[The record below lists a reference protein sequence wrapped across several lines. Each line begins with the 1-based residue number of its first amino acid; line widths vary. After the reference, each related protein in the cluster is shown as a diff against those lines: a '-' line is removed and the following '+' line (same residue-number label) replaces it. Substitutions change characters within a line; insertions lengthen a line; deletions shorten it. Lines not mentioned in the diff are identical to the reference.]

1 MNGLSRMR
9 GDPHVRFLG
18 GGGAVRR
25 CCYPTMWQTK
35 RNRAILPS
43 SSYASTNA
51 AVESST
57 MGALLVLLVLS
68 TMLVRIERDQAM
80 LEQLLSLIGIKR
92 RLTRSESTFALIVA
106 ALVFLALFVAIDPE
120 ARIFLMFI
128 DSFGADLFVTLCVLF
143 FRHRLAIT
151 ISILIIPILK
161 GLYRWGPVPGF
172 WPSKLVVRSSATW
185 TGYAILWPAIA
196 LLFASAYSLL
206 ITAVIGDLVKRFGL
220 F

>member
-1 MNGLSRMR
+1 MQVVL
-9 GDPHVRFLG
+9 
-18 GGGAVRR
+18 
-25 CCYPTMWQTK
+25 
-35 RNRAILPS
+35 I
-43 SSYASTNA
+43 
-51 AVESST
+51 
-57 MGALLVLLVLS
+57 LLVLIFMLVLLQRDEG
-68 TMLVRIERDQAM
+68 MLPQV
-80 LEQLLSLIGIKR
+80 LSLVGIKR
-92 RLTRSESTFALIVA
+92 RLSRSESTFALIVG

-185 TGYAILWPAIA
+185 TGYAILWPAMA
-196 LLFASAYSLL
+196 LLFASAYTLL
-206 ITAVIGDLVKRFGL
+206 ITAVVTDLVNHLGL